1 LYKTGKEKKMIKML
15 SRSSLTPKFMS
26 LMSRSAAIITT
37 IVVFAVFPSRIAA
50 ETYEDSTS
58 VYKQIERYQ
67 VIWNTHDA
75 AALAEL
81 FAEDADFIMGN
92 QPLIRGRKAIQ
103 NWWWNYFKRQE
114 TERRLIIIVNSVR
127 IISTDVAV
135 ANVAT
140 TTGGQDDQ
148 GKELLAR
155 KARGTWVLH
164 RQNGKWLII
173 AMRGMPT
180 EKDQIIRKSSQ

>member
-1 LYKTGKEKKMIKML
+1 MIKIL
-15 SRSSLTPKFMS
+15 SRSSSTPKFMS
-26 LMSRSAAIITT
+26 LMSRTEVIITA
-37 IVVFAVFPSRIAA
+37 IVFFAVFPCTIAA

-58 VYKQIERYQ
+58 VYEQIDRYK

-75 AALAEL
+75 AALAAL
-81 FAEDADFIMGN
+81 FTEDADFIMGN
-92 QPLIRGRKAIQ
+92 QPLILGRKGIQ
-103 NWWWNYFKRQE
+103 NWWWNYFKIQE
-114 TERRLIIIVNSVR
+114 PERRLIIIVNSVR
-127 IISTDVAV
+127 IISTNVAV
-135 ANVAT
+135 VNVAT
-140 TTGGQDDQ
+140 TTGGQDSQ

-180 EKDQIIRKSSQ
+180 EKDKIIRRRSQ